1 MPRSIPESR
10 QVDCLRSLAE
20 AEAFAPAWRE
30 LEDGHATSLDWF
42 QTSGWCLNWLRHLGH
57 EGIAPRIL
65 VLRDGGEAIAVWPLM
80 IETERFGLRILRSLG
95 DPHTQYSG
103 ILCRN
108 GTLEPAHVELL
119 RSALLSLVDADA
131 AVIKLVPADSP
142 LARVLPAG
150 SCIEALG
157 TSASVLSLAGFRTAA
172 DYVARLSKARR
183 RSRSRR
189 SKGLAERGTV
199 SFRALQPDHPDYA
212 RILTRAMAFKKSW
225 LARTGRVSLGLSMPG
240 HAAFLAGIGN
250 GPVLFELAVNGE
262 TIAAELGFLRNRHYY
277 SYLGSFDWAWRDLS
291 PGKAQM
297 DQALEWLIAQG
308 AEAYDLLAHR
318 TSYKD
323 SWSDTEIPL
332 HGHVVEIT
340 TRGAIYA
347 RCWINTARPALKRA
361 MSSIPE
367 EYRAGL
373 QIMMK
378 QDIPFLA

>member
-1 MPRSIPESR
+1 MSRSIPPSL
-10 QVDCLRSLAE
+10 QVECLRSLAE
-20 AEAFAPAWRE
+20 AEAFAPAWRA
-30 LEDGHATSLDWF
+30 LEDAHAVPLDWF
-42 QTSGWCLNWLRHLGH
+42 QTSSWCLSWLRHLGH
-57 EGIAPRIL
+57 DGIAPRIL

-95 DPHTQYSG
+95 DPHSQYSG

-119 RSALLSLVDADA
+119 QSALLSLVDADA

-150 SCIEALG
+150 SCVEALG
-157 TSASVLSLAGFRTAA
+157 TSASVLTLAGFRTAA

-189 SKGLAERGTV
+189 NKGLADRGAV
-199 SFRALQPDHPDYA
+199 SFRALLPDHPDYDQV
-212 RILTRAMAFKKSW
+212 LTRAMTFKKSW

-240 HAAFLAGIGN
+240 HAAFLAGLGK
-250 GPVLFELAVNGE
+250 GPVLFELALNGE

-277 SYLGSFDWAWRDLS
+277 SYLGSFDWAWRDFS

-297 DQALEWLIAQG
+297 DHAIEWLIEHG

-323 SWSDTEIPL
+323 AWSDTEIPL

-361 MSSIPE
+361 MASIPD

>member
-1 MPRSIPESR
+1 
-10 QVDCLRSLAE
+10 
-20 AEAFAPAWRE
+20 
-30 LEDGHATSLDWF
+30 
-42 QTSGWCLNWLRHLGH
+42 
-57 EGIAPRIL
+57 
-65 VLRDGGEAIAVWPLM
+65 
-80 IETERFGLRILRSLG
+80 
-95 DPHTQYSG
+95 
-103 ILCRN
+103 
-108 GTLEPAHVELL
+108 
-119 RSALLSLVDADA
+119 
-131 AVIKLVPADSP
+131 
-142 LARVLPAG
+142 
-150 SCIEALG
+150 
-157 TSASVLSLAGFRTAA
+157 VLSLAEFRTAA

-199 SFRALQPDHPDYA
+199 SFRALQPEHPDYA
-212 RILTRAMAFKKSW
+212 RILTRAMAYKKSW

-240 HAAFLAGIGN
+240 HAAFLAGIGK

-262 TIAAELGFLRNRHYY
+262 TIAAELGFLRNRHFY

-297 DQALEWLIAQG
+297 DLALEWLIAQG

-361 MSSIPE
+361 MASIPE